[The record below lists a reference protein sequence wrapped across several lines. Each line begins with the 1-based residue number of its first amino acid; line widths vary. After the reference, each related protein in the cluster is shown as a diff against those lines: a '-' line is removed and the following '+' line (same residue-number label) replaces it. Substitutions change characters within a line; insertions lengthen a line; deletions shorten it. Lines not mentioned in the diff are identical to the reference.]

1 MSDSEIRKAV
11 ASQIVNM
18 IENDVLRDCGGE
30 SLIGWCED
38 GEVFFNNGMSE
49 EDIEKAMQYVREI
62 NDAVTDIV
70 YKLAD
75 F

>member
-1 MSDSEIRKAV
+1 MTDSEIRKAV
-11 ASQIVNM
+11 ASQVINM

-49 EDIEKAMQYVREI
+49 EDTEKAMQYVREI
-62 NDAVTDIV
+62 NDDATNIV
-70 YKLAD
+70 FKLAD

>member
-1 MSDSEIRKAV
+1 MTDSEIRKAV
-11 ASQIVNM
+11 ASQVINM

-49 EDIEKAMQYVREI
+49 EEIEKAMQYVREI
-62 NDAVTDIV
+62 NDDATNIV
-70 YKLAD
+70 FKLAD